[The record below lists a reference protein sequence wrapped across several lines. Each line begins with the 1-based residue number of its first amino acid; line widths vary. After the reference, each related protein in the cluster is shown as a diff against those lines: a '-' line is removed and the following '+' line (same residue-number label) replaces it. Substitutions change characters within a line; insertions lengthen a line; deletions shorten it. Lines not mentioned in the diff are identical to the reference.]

1 MICVPIMVRD
11 PALALQ
17 LASAAKA
24 AGADLV
30 EFRLDECFTGD
41 AASADAEIAAIVGLV
56 SRSPLPCIATCRPTG
71 TEGGGYDG
79 PDDAR
84 VSLFERLG
92 TAFGRLKD
100 GNAEHPP
107 RYLDVELSTWQRS
120 ANIRQKVKL
129 AVDHPEQIRDVST
142 SLILSSHDFNGRPSD
157 LSRRLAAMREA
168 SDNGAA
174 KVHKIAFR
182 ARSVRDNLELFDLL
196 TSAHTPTIA
205 LGMGEFGLMSRILA
219 PKFGGL
225 LTFASLRKEE
235 VTAPGQPT
243 IAELIDLYRFRS
255 ISAQTRVFGV
265 IGFPIG
271 HSLSPL
277 VHNAGFAATGFDGV
291 YVPIPVPG
299 GSDADAAYVNLK
311 ATLLEFIDHP
321 RLSFCGASVTIPHK
335 ENLVRLARER
345 GWAMDE
351 TSAAIGAANTLV
363 VERDSADR
371 PVSVRVANT
380 DAPALVASLAA
391 VGELQGRRVAVLGAG
406 GVARA
411 AAWGLARS
419 GATVVVYGRTKAKA
433 EAVVAEL
440 QASLADA
447 GKLVAADWSLL
458 PKSCAEIYV
467 NATPMGMAGGPAA
480 ADSALSAEALA
491 SCSANKTGTV
501 VLDTVYNPVDTPTL
515 RAAREFGYR
524 TVDGVSMFS
533 SQAEAQFALFA
544 SSSAPAGLFD
554 RLARERLTA
563 SVP

>member
-17 LASAAKA
+17 LATAAKA

-41 AASADAEIAAIVGLV
+41 TAAADDEIAAIVGLV

-71 TEGGGYDG
+71 TEGGSYDG

-84 VSLFERLG
+84 ISLFERLG
-92 TAFGRLKD
+92 TAFGRTRD
-100 GNAEHPP
+100 GGSEHPP
-107 RYLDVELSTWQRS
+107 RYIDVELSTWQRS

-129 AVDHPEQIRDVST
+129 AVDHPEQVRDITT
-142 SLILSSHDFNGRPSD
+142 SLILSSHDFNGRPAD
-157 LSRRLAAMREA
+157 LARRMTAMREA
-168 SDNGAA
+168 TAA
-174 KVHKIAFR
+174 RVHKIAFR
-182 ARSVRDNLELFDLL
+182 ARSVRDNLELFDML
-196 TSAHTPTIA
+196 TSAETPTIA

-219 PKFGGL
+219 PKFGAL

-255 ISAQTRVFGV
+255 ISPQTRVFGV
-265 IGFPIG
+265 IGSPIG

-321 RLSFCGASVTIPHK
+321 QLSFSGASVTIPHK
-335 ENLVRLARER
+335 ENLVRLAREQ
-345 GWAMDE
+345 GWVMDE
-351 TSAAIGAANTLV
+351 TGAAIGAANTLL
-363 VERDSADR
+363 VERDAADR
-371 PVSVRVANT
+371 PASVRVVNT

-391 VGELQGRRVAVLGAG
+391 VGELKGRRVAVLGAG

-411 AAWGLARS
+411 AAWALARE

-433 EAVVAEL
+433 DALVAEL
-440 QASLADA
+440 RKSLADT

-458 PKSCAEIYV
+458 PKSCAEVYI

-480 ADSALSAEALA
+480 AESALTPEALA
-491 SCSANKTGTV
+491 SCSANKMGTV

-515 RAAREFGYR
+515 RVARHFGSR

-544 SSSAPAGLFD
+544 NGPAPAGLFD

>member
-1 MICVPIMVRD
+1 MVRD
-11 PALALQ
+11 AGVALQ
-17 LASAAKA
+17 LATAAKA

-56 SRSPLPCIATCRPTG
+56 SRSPLPCIATCRPQG
-71 TEGGGYDG
+71 PEGGGYDG

-84 VSLFERLG
+84 ISLFERLG

-100 GNAEHPP
+100 GGAEHPP

-129 AVDHPEQIRDVST
+129 AVDHPEQVRDVST
-142 SLILSSHDFNGRPSD
+142 SLILSSHDFNGRPPD

-168 SDNGAA
+168 SESGAA

-205 LGMGEFGLMSRILA
+205 LGMGEFGLMSRVLA

-243 IAELIDLYRFRS
+243 IAELLDLYRFRS
-255 ISAQTRVFGV
+255 ISPRTRVFGV
-265 IGFPIG
+265 IGHPIG

-277 VHNAGFAATGFDGV
+277 VHNAGFAAVGFDGV

-299 GSDADAAYVNLK
+299 GADAAYVNLK

-321 RLSFCGASVTIPHK
+321 RLSFSGASVTIPHK
-335 ENLVRLARER
+335 ENLVRLAREQ

-363 VERDSADR
+363 VERDAADR
-371 PVSVRVANT
+371 PVSVRVVNT

-391 VGELQGRRVAVLGAG
+391 VGELKGRRVAVLGAG

-411 AAWGLARS
+411 AAWGLARA

-433 EAVVAEL
+433 EAVAAEL

-480 ADSALSAEALA
+480 ADSALSTEALA

-554 RLARERLTA
+554 RLARERLAPTVL
-563 SVP
+563 S